1 MIRTP
6 RYALLRFKFRFHVL
20 VLISNDTF
28 SQEPLEGDNPA
39 EIEVTLIS
47 SDSEPPP
54 QKIRRTVRKY
64 QFSHPYAKLD
74 PNFDLKKQ
82 QHEALRRTTRHS
94 GLAVESSGIS
104 LTPARKRRAE
114 VMLSPTLLHPK
125 AGLIRK
131 PLKPTDPDYQETPL
145 SSSGESTATQLPP
158 LKTAPG

>member
-1 MIRTP
+1 MMP
-6 RYALLRFKFRFHVL
+6 
-20 VLISNDTF
+20 F
-28 SQEPLEGDNPA
+28 SQDPLEGDNPA

-74 PNFDLKKQ
+74 PNFTLKKQ

-104 LTPARKRRAE
+104 LTPVRKRRAE
-114 VMLSPTLLHPK
+114 VILSPTLLHPK

-158 LKTAPG
+158 LKAVPG